1 MSDDLLTRLR
11 AVDAAASIAAP
22 PGATTD
28 ACLAEWQVSGVAFAA
43 SDPKLETQY
52 YRAVRELFSAIR
64 PTGDFGAILNE
75 GGVYFGCWLESTGTI
90 SAETLS
96 RFLPDVA
103 ARTFLGFARARRED
117 GLLPYKLTD
126 DGPAFNQIQLVSP
139 LARSVFAHYRLNG
152 SDKGFL
158 NEMYEAMA
166 AYDSWIATH
175 RDTRGTGAVEAFCC
189 YDTGHDLSARFWH
202 IPDTPYRNDPAACDP
217 DNPLLPLIAPDLTA
231 NIACQRDYLGRIAAE
246 LGETGTDWAGL
257 SEASRA
263 ALNAQCYDKDDGL
276 FYDRDRNGRFVRIQS
291 DVLLRVLACEIG
303 DDAFFAEALRRYL
316 LNTRKFFAKYPF
328 TSIALD
334 DPRFD
339 PSSGHNTWCGASNLL
354 SLLRA
359 PHAFETHDRHVE
371 LGFVLQPALSALMG
385 TEHFAQTIDPFTGA
399 PGFTEAY
406 SPAMLTLL
414 DYLERLSGI
423 LPRPDNT
430 LWFTGLVPQA
440 VTHRQTAHET
450 AYARTIDGTRFEL
463 VNGAQGSVV
472 YKDGAE
478 HCRFPYGVRL
488 VTDRSGTPI
497 TLIGMRVG
505 GVSGCFVGPDGELEI
520 ALGPNE
526 RAVVRNGTACS
537 VHPAGYVPVSH

>member
-1 MSDDLLTRLR
+1 MSDVLLTCLR
-11 AVDAAASIAAP
+11 AVDAASAIAVPESAT
-22 PGATTD
+22 GAE
-28 ACLAEWQVSGVAFAA
+28 CLTEWQASGVAFAA
-43 SDPKLETQY
+43 SDPALETQY
-52 YRAVRELFSAIR
+52 YRAVHELFSCIR
-64 PTGDFGAILNE
+64 PTGEFGAILNE
-75 GGVYFGCWLESTGTI
+75 GGVYSGCWLESTGTI
-90 SAETLS
+90 STETLS
-96 RFLPDVA
+96 RFLPEMA
-103 ARTFLGFARARRED
+103 ARTFLGFARSRRDD
-117 GLLPYKLTD
+117 GLLPYKLTH

-139 LARSVFAHYRLNG
+139 LARSVFTHYRLNG
-152 SDKGFL
+152 GDKAFL
-158 NEMYEAMA
+158 AEMYAAMA
-166 AYDSWIATH
+166 GYDAWIAGN
-175 RDTRGTGAVEAFCC
+175 RDTQGTGAVEAFCC

-202 IPDTPYRNDPAACDP
+202 IPDTPYGNDPAVCDP

-257 SEASRA
+257 AEASRA
-263 ALNAQCYDKDDGL
+263 ALFDQCFDKDDHM
-276 FYDRDRNGRFVRIQS
+276 FYDRDRHGRLLRIQS
-291 DVLLRVLACEIG
+291 DVLLRVLASEIG
-303 DDAFFAEALRRYL
+303 DDVFFAEALERYL
-316 LNTRKFFAKYPF
+316 LNTRKYFAKYPF

-339 PSSGHNTWCGASNLL
+339 PSSSYNTWCGASNLL

-359 PHAFETHDRHVE
+359 PHAFEAHERHVE
-371 LGFVLQPALSALMG
+371 LGFALQPALSALLT

-399 PGFTEAY
+399 PGFAETY

-440 VTHRQTAHET
+440 VAHRQTALET
-450 AYARTIDGTRFEL
+450 AYARRVDGVRFEL
-463 VNGAQGSVV
+463 VNGAEGSVV
-472 YKDGAE
+472 YKDGAV

-488 VTDRSGTPI
+488 VADRAGTPMA
-497 TLIGMRVG
+497 LIGLRVG
-505 GVSGCFVGPDGELEI
+505 GVTGRFAGPDGAQDI

-526 RAVVRNGTACS
+526 RADFRNGALCP